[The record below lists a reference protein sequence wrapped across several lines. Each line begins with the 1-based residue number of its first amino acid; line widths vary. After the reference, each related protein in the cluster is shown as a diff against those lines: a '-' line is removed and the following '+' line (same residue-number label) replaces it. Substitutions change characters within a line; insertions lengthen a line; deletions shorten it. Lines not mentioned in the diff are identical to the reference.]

1 MRERRWLS
9 WVVAVATSVGLFGCV
24 DGAGGAPQGGQI
36 GGVHGAEGGCDEE
49 KEDIGADD
57 VSPLGFSA
65 RAALTEISGER
76 SAPLTWA
83 KGGSTTAT
91 VSVGELIA
99 ARFVRSTVAEGGDSS
114 GAEPAL
120 ALDCSDHLQI
130 DVPLA
135 FSTEDGAFDESFAVT
150 LRVPRVDAASFFYK
164 IDLSALQGSYEVT
177 EVDPA
182 EFKAVTVYLS
192 GALSSGAVSGA
203 ISGIAE
209 SHPTGSGPDGSV
221 SARQFGVAQF

>member
-1 MRERRWLS
+1 MSERRWLS
-9 WVVAVATSVGLFGCV
+9 LAFAAATGVGLLGCV
-24 DGAGGAPQGGQI
+24 DGAGGGPQGGQI
-36 GGVHGAEGGCDEE
+36 GGVQVEEGGCDEE
-49 KEDIGADD
+49 REDIGADD

-65 RAALTEISGER
+65 REALSAISGER

-91 VSVGELIA
+91 VSVGELVA
-99 ARFVRSTVAEGGDSS
+99 SRFVRSTLADSEPG
-114 GAEPAL
+114 GAETTL
-120 ALDCSDHLQI
+120 AVDCSDHLQI

-150 LRVPRVDAASFFYK
+150 LRISQIDDVSFYHK
-164 IDLSALQGSYEVT
+164 IDLAALQGSYEVT

-182 EFKAVTVYLS
+182 EFRKVIVYLS
-192 GALSSGAVSGA
+192 GTLSSSAVSGM

-209 SHPTGSGPDGSV
+209 SHPTGSGPDSSV
-221 SARQFGVAQF
+221 SARPFSVAEF